1 MCVCGFVCANDDL
14 ILQSLARLACCLL
27 GLRQHCGFCVCM
39 CVCVCVF
46 VVLFTPMM
54 TESCDQLLR
63 PCAGTLTLSEAFVD
77 RSCFFGHCHLVMVL
91 LELHRHCVDCSET
104 FGTIYKLGGRGE
116 AVVARR
122 EHVRIR
128 PLSERQEGKRKV

>member
-1 MCVCGFVCANDDL
+1 MGFVC
-14 ILQSLARLACCLL
+14 
-27 GLRQHCGFCVCM
+27 V

-77 RSCFFGHCHLVMVL
+77 VYLFVLRGMVG
-91 LELHRHCVDCSET
+91 S
-104 FGTIYKLGGRGE
+104 
-116 AVVARR
+116 
-122 EHVRIR
+122 
-128 PLSERQEGKRKV
+128 Q

>member
-1 MCVCGFVCANDDL
+1 MGFV
-14 ILQSLARLACCLL
+14 
-27 GLRQHCGFCVCM
+27 

-77 RSCFFGHCHLVMVL
+77 VTKVVL
-91 LELHRHCVDCSET
+91 FWTLMLELHRHCVDCHSRAFVSMR
-104 FGTIYKLGGRGE
+104 FGTIYKVGGRGE

-122 EHVRIR
+122 GHVRIR